1 MSPAGGSDQGPGEA
15 DPIRVLIVD
24 DEVSYAQL
32 LAKRMTLRGVAAT
45 AVNSGREAV
54 QTLRGKT
61 FDAALLDLK
70 MESMDGI
77 ETLKMFRVIDPR
89 MKVIILTGHG
99 GEAEARQCIKLGA
112 FDYLVKP
119 CELETILS
127 RIGKAAKAARAE
139 HEAD

>member
-1 MSPAGGSDQGPGEA
+1 MTPSGGPAEEGKESGPV
-15 DPIRVLIVD
+15 RVLIVD

-32 LAKRMTLRGVAAT
+32 LAKRMILRGVKAT

-54 QTLRGKT
+54 QTLRGNA

-119 CELETILS
+119 CELETIMS
-127 RIGKAAKAARAE
+127 RIAKAAKAARAE
-139 HEAD
+139 GEAG